1 MYPQFLRRAAAAA
14 VALSILALSACGGS
28 DDSSAGSQR
37 APKEVKIATIGSYLT
52 IFSAMWAAQPGFDK
66 IEKDFGTKI
75 SFQSF
80 GKGADAMSAMLGGS
94 VNVNA
99 GTSSPDT
106 VQAVLKGQDM
116 VSIASLFTGPGL
128 VFVGAKKLEKSHGT
142 DIKAYDGATWGY
154 TAEGSSAQIN
164 AQKVAEH
171 NGLSWDHQKAS
182 HSGRLLP
189 TSPRSARDGRT
200 SSPWTPRPPQ
210 SRSPTARAMS
220 LQRQQPSRAWSGP
233 RGADAR

>member
-142 DIKAYDGATWGY
+142 DIKAYDGATWA
-154 TAEGSSAQIN
+154 TRPRARRPDQRAEGRGAQRPELGPSEG
-164 AQKVAEH
+164 VALVDCCLRARAPH
-171 NGLSWDHQKAS
+171 GTGGHRRHGLHVRRNRDHQ
-182 HSGRLLP
+182 RLGL
-189 TSPRSARDGRT
+189 
-200 SSPWTPRPPQ
+200 
-210 SRSPTARAMS
+210 
-220 LQRQQPSRAWSGP
+220 
-233 RGADAR
+233 